1 MNELGED
8 LVVIDDFGQLG
19 EVPREPFFKPHA
31 EGVNVLVQLLDQS
44 NCLNNGFVLP
54 VYVGGALLAGE
65 GVAQTELG
73 SSHILIIDLLHNL
86 DKVRL
91 DASHKLGDG
100 LVERS
105 GDAGFSEK
113 PIRLV

>member
-19 EVPREPFFKPHA
+19 EVPREPFFEPHA

-54 VYVGGALLAGE
+54 VHVGGALLAGE
-65 GVAQTELG
+65 GVTQTELG
-73 SSHILIIDLLHNL
+73 SSHIFIVDFLHDL
-86 DKVRL
+86 DEVRL
-91 DASHKLGDG
+91 DSSHQLGDG
-100 LVERS
+100 LI
-105 GDAGFSEK
+105 K
-113 PIRLV
+113 